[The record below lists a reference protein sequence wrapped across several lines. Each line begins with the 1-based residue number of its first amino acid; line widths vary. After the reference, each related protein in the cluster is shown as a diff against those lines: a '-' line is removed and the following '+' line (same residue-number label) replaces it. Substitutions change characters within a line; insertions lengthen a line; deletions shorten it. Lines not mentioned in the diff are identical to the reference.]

1 MDRVAE
7 FIRKHPTWRWLTRT
21 PFAAKMTKYALSSGI
36 AFVLSYVTFALCYA
50 LGMGTTLPTILS
62 FFAAAIPNWIMN
74 RRWAWQHTGR
84 PPVKQTVAYAAVS
97 AMVLFV
103 TAFTTGRTNHWVKV
117 HHIQQHHGLRE
128 LIVSGSFVVVT
139 VILFF
144 TKFAIYEFLI
154 FRHDG
159 SRSRGAAGPSSP
171 EAGDDSGRE
180 DGSEPKD
187 DSEPPTTWNE
197 AASALPSAH
206 GGT

>member
-1 MDRVAE
+1 
-7 FIRKHPTWRWLTRT
+7 
-21 PFAAKMTKYALSSGI
+21 
-36 AFVLSYVTFALCYA
+36 
-50 LGMGTTLPTILS
+50 
-62 FFAAAIPNWIMN
+62 MN

-97 AMVLFV
+97 AMVLVV

-117 HHIQQHHGLRE
+117 HHVQNHHGLRE

-144 TKFAIYEFLI
+144 TKFAIYEFVI

-159 SRSRGAAGPSSP
+159 SRSRGAAEAQPPEAGANS
-171 EAGDDSGRE
+171 EAGDDS
-180 DGSEPKD
+180 EPEH
-187 DSEPPTTWNE
+187 DSEPPATWSE

-206 GGT
+206 GRT